1 ACFSGRSGKDTIVFE
16 GIAPITVSPKQS
28 FPDSSRLAVLTA
40 GRGDQFSNQD
50 KDRGHRLFGYH
61 LMRVLIEE
69 GPKIEV
75 AQLHQRLRDRVLDD
89 SRRIGPEF
97 EQEPELQ
104 GNGRLSV
111 LN

>member
-1 ACFSGRSGKDTIVFE
+1 MFE

-28 FPDSSRLAVLTA
+28 FPDSNRLAVLTA
-40 GRGDQFSNQD
+40 GRGDQFSNQS
-50 KDRGHRLFGYH
+50 KEHGHRLFSYH
-61 LMRVLIEE
+61 LMRGLLE
-69 GPKIEV
+69 GGSKLEM
-75 AQLHQRLRDRVLDD
+75 AQLHNRLRGGVLDE

-104 GNGRLSV
+104 GNGKLI